1 MKEHIRFAAVLICVV
16 WLLTGV
22 AYGEDAIGMREE
34 TARKTVMGF
43 MQELITALQKELAT
57 GGPAGAVS
65 VCSGLAPSIAG
76 TISAE
81 TGWRVTRVSTK
92 VRNPLL
98 GMPDAWEQQ
107 VLLHFVVKKRAAKG
121 EDIGKMSFSE
131 VVSEPDGKF
140 FRYMKAIAIKQPCLA
155 CHGTEDQIAPSVRT
169 ILKERYPHD
178 RATGYKIGDLRGAM
192 SIKEPF

>member
-1 MKEHIRFAAVLICVV
+1 MKEHIRSVAVLLCVV

-43 MQELITALQKELAT
+43 MQELITALQKELAA
-57 GGPAGAVS
+57 GGPANAVA

-76 TISAE
+76 KISGE

-107 VLLHFVVKKRAAKG
+107 VLLDFEKRAAKG
-121 EDIGKMSFSE
+121 EDIDKMSYSE
-131 VVSEPDGKF
+131 VVSEPAGKF
-140 FRYMKAIAIKQPCLA
+140 FRYMKAIVIKQPCLA
-155 CHGTEDQIAPSVRT
+155 CHGAEDQIAPSVRT

-178 RATGYKIGDLRGAM
+178 RATGYKIGDIRGAM